1 MHILIDINHPGQV
14 HLWKHAARQW
24 ETRGHEVLVIGR
36 EKDVTV
42 ALLQA
47 YGLRY
52 VPGST
57 RKSGLINLAVE
68 LLHKTA
74 LLIGISRQFKP
85 NVFLSVGSPAAAW
98 ASALVRVPH
107 IVFTDT
113 EHSVEQYAL
122 YAPFTDV
129 IYTPSCFTRDL
140 GRKQRR
146 YDGYHE
152 LAYLHPNWFTP
163 DPAILAELG
172 LKMGESFFIVRFVS
186 WEATHDLGQRGF
198 DDAEKAHLIEE
209 LLQHGRVILSSEAQA
224 LPVLLGCNASVPP
237 TQIHNLLHYA
247 TMYIGEGGTM
257 ATEAAVLGTPS
268 IFVNTLSGG
277 NWDELEHRYQ
287 LLVDLRDSRTA
298 IERVRELLIMDDL
311 KETWRARRE
320 RLLADKIDVTQFIV
334 TAVEQIG
341 ERGANY

>member
-1 MHILIDINHPGQV
+1 MHILIDVNHPGQV
-14 HLWKHAARQW
+14 HLFKHAARQW
-24 ETRGHEVLVIGR
+24 EAGGHEVLMVAR
-36 EKDVTV
+36 DKDMTI
-42 ALLQA
+42 ALLEE
-47 YGLRY
+47 YGLSYLVGTARK
-52 VPGST
+52 PGVV
-57 RKSGLINLAVE
+57 NLALE
-68 LLHKTA
+68 LLRKTA
-74 LLIGISRQFKP
+74 LLVRISRQFKP
-85 NVFLSVGSPAAAW
+85 SVFLSVGSPAAAW
-98 ASALVRVPH
+98 ASTLVRVPH
-107 IVFTDT
+107 IAFEDT

-129 IYTPSCFTRDL
+129 IYTPSCFARDL

-163 DPAILAELG
+163 DPAILTGLG
-172 LKMGESFFIVRFVS
+172 LETSERLFTVRFVS
-186 WEATHDLGQRGF
+186 WEATHDLGRRGF
-198 DDAEKAHLIEE
+198 SDAEKARLIET
-209 LLQHGRVILSSEAQA
+209 LQQHGQVILSSETQKSTA
-224 LPVLLGCNASVPP
+224 LLGCDARIPP
-237 TQIHNLLHYA
+237 TQIHNLLYYA

-277 NWDELEHRYQ
+277 NWDELDHRYQ

-298 IERVRELLIMDDL
+298 IERVHELLTMDDL